1 MIGLQYHR
9 RKQQMTVAR
18 LSELSGVTKECIRKY
33 EKEGMGEGASTI
45 TLLALADALKIS
57 IEDLLHEYD
66 GEELTTVDRATRT
79 SSIHS
84 PGNVIH
90 NYRIAHNLR
99 YQELADLLGL
109 AARESAR
116 VVCQR
121 ATARQKHVLRLC
133 QHENISQGEFLER
146 YSCCA

>member
-1 MIGLQYHR
+1 MIGLTYHR
-9 RKQQMTVAR
+9 RRQQMTVTR
-18 LSELSGVTKECIRKY
+18 LSELSGVTKESIRKY
-33 EKEGMGEGASTI
+33 EKEGIGEGAPTI
-45 TLLALADALKIS
+45 TLLALADALKITVD
-57 IEDLLHEYD
+57 DLLREND
-66 GEELTTVDRATRT
+66 GEKLTTVDRATRP
-79 SSIHS
+79 SNIHS
-84 PGNVIH
+84 PGNAVY

-109 AARESAR
+109 ASRESAR

-121 ATARQKHVLRLC
+121 ATARQQHVLRLC